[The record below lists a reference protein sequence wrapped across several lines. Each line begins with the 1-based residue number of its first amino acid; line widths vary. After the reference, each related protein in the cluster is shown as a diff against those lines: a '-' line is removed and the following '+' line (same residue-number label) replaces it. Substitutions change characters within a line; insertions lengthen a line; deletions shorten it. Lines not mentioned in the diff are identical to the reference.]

1 MGKLDGKAAI
11 ATAQRIVKSLCGVV
25 DFWSAH
31 IRRFTERTL
40 GVVFLREFQFY
51 VWLWEFASPS
61 FRCVCPT
68 LTG

>member
-51 VWLWEFASPS
+51 VWL
-61 FRCVCPT
+61 
-68 LTG
+68 